1 MRGITLNCASNYAF
15 MAYKIEDMVFHDLEF
30 NEGWDGIH
38 IRGGKNITIRN
49 CRFFTGD
56 DAIAGGYWE
65 NMVISDCHINSSCN
79 GVRMIMPATG
89 LTISNCTF
97 VCHNLATWWLG
108 KSTGQDS

>member
-49 CRFFTGD
+49 CRFLREMTLLPV
-56 DAIAGGYWE
+56 
-65 NMVISDCHINSSCN
+65 VIGRI
-79 GVRMIMPATG
+79 
-89 LTISNCTF
+89 
-97 VCHNLATWWLG
+97 W
-108 KSTGQDS
+108 